1 MKLPVAAFGAY
12 AVGLS
17 QKELVS
23 SAKHRQYP
31 ANLCARPMV
40 AAALD
45 LRRLKVG
52 PVARLP
58 NLFMGEILGKPGGSF
73 RRNWF
78 I

>member
-1 MKLPVAAFGAY
+1 
-12 AVGLS
+12 
-17 QKELVS
+17 
-23 SAKHRQYP
+23 
-31 ANLCARPMV
+31 MV